1 MWFLTKTVQHYG
13 QKWLVRFH
21 KYGMD
26 ILKITW
32 VFLEDVVLHL
42 KSSTAHI
49 YRDETISAFAFE
61 SHSLS
66 LSTSV
71 VLIPRAKDR
80 WLRFFFNHAHG
91 HWILKL
97 TTQQSLLVFSTVL
110 ASCPRKYLTSV
121 KLIWRNNTKPNA
133 FNQMTKPFEN
143 CLCLSDVAACLRSMP
158 SLISRGFAVCE
169 KYIR

>member
-1 MWFLTKTVQHYG
+1 MRFLTKTVQHYG

-42 KSSTAHI
+42 KSSTTHI

-97 TTQQSLLVFSTVL
+97 TTQQSLLVYSQQ
-110 ASCPRKYLTSV
+110 YL
-121 KLIWRNNTKPNA
+121 P
-133 FNQMTKPFEN
+133 
-143 CLCLSDVAACLRSMP
+143 VAP
-158 SLISRGFAVCE
+158 GNI
-169 KYIR
+169 

>member
-1 MWFLTKTVQHYG
+1 MEKKERKMWFLTKTVQHYG

-97 TTQQSLLVFSTVL
+97 TTQQSLLVYSQQ
-110 ASCPRKYLTSV
+110 YL
-121 KLIWRNNTKPNA
+121 P
-133 FNQMTKPFEN
+133 
-143 CLCLSDVAACLRSMP
+143 VAP
-158 SLISRGFAVCE
+158 GNI
-169 KYIR
+169 

>member
-32 VFLEDVVLHL
+32 VFLEDVVFHL

-49 YRDETISAFAFE
+49 YRDETISAFAFK

-71 VLIPRAKDR
+71 VLIARAKDR

-91 HWILKL
+91 HWMLKL
-97 TTQQSLLVFSTVL
+97 KTQQSLLVILNST
-110 ASCPRKYLTSV
+110 C
-121 KLIWRNNTKPNA
+121 
-133 FNQMTKPFEN
+133 Q
-143 CLCLSDVAACLRSMP
+143 LSQEIFDLGKTD
-158 SLISRGFAVCE
+158 L
-169 KYIR
+169 KKQY